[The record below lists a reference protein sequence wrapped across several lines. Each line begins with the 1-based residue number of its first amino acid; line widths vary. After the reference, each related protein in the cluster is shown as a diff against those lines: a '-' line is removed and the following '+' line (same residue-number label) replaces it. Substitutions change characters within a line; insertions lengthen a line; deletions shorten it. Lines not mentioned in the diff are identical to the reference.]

1 MPLIGYAFFT
11 VMLFFLTLQK
21 LRAEMEDHMA
31 LFQQLKDFED
41 TLAIEREE
49 NARQEKERRKMEV
62 RDSMNLCFYVV

>member
-1 MPLIGYAFFT
+1 
-11 VMLFFLTLQK
+11 
-21 LRAEMEDHMA
+21 MA